1 MIFISNLQDSQETI
15 YQHSSELKRI
25 STEKS
30 TMERN
35 LTEVNLALDSLRLE
49 KDSLVLDLFE
59 QTKYKDEVEIL
70 RKEKER
76 LSEKADALW
85 KEVKD
90 HQDLGTAKVL
100 YTKYYKHSNE
110 ACTFVVLGPIYPSG

>member
-1 MIFISNLQDSQETI
+1 
-15 YQHSSELKRI
+15 
-25 STEKS
+25 
-30 TMERN
+30 MERN
-35 LTEVNLALDSLRLE
+35 LNEVTLALDSLRLE

-90 HQDLGTAKVL
+90 HQDLGTVL
-100 YTKYYKHSNE
+100 YLKDYKHSNE
-110 ACTFVVLGPIYPSG
+110 AFNFVVFESIYPSGQYWIFLQFW

>member
-1 MIFISNLQDSQETI
+1 
-15 YQHSSELKRI
+15 
-25 STEKS
+25 
-30 TMERN
+30 MERN
-35 LTEVNLALDSLRLE
+35 LNEVTLALDSLRLE

-90 HQDLGTAKVL
+90 HQDLGTDKEIIRKLRLGDVNDDTL
-100 YTKYYKHSNE
+100 TTKYFSILVIKR
-110 ACTFVVLGPIYPSG
+110 V

>member
-1 MIFISNLQDSQETI
+1 MGQTNESITLIEDKTKTLEEKLRNSEMACEDWQDKFKDSQETI

-35 LTEVNLALDSLRLE
+35 LTEVTLALDTLRLE

-76 LSEKADALW
+76 LSEKVDALW
-85 KEVKD
+85 
-90 HQDLGTAKVL
+90 
-100 YTKYYKHSNE
+100 S
-110 ACTFVVLGPIYPSG
+110 

>member
-1 MIFISNLQDSQETI
+1 
-15 YQHSSELKRI
+15 
-25 STEKS
+25 
-30 TMERN
+30 MERN
-35 LTEVNLALDSLRLE
+35 LNEVTLALDSLRLE

-100 YTKYYKHSNE
+100 YISQFPSTINTQMKLLLLLS
-110 ACTFVVLGPIYPSG
+110 LGRFICQGTL

>member
-1 MIFISNLQDSQETI
+1 MEANL
-15 YQHSSELKRI
+15 SEV
-25 STEKS
+25 T
-30 TMERN
+30 
-35 LTEVNLALDSLRLE
+35 LALDSLRLE
-49 KDSLVLDLFE
+49 KDSLVLNLYE

-90 HQDLGTAKVL
+90 QQDLGTDILQLCSVNVILLAIPYV
-100 YTKYYKHSNE
+100 NE
-110 ACTFVVLGPIYPSG
+110 VTLRG

>member
-1 MIFISNLQDSQETI
+1 
-15 YQHSSELKRI
+15 
-25 STEKS
+25 
-30 TMERN
+30 MERN
-35 LTEVNLALDSLRLE
+35 LTEVTLALDSLRLE

-85 KEVKD
+85 KEVND
-90 HQDLGTAKVL
+90 QQDLGKANLLK
-100 YTKYYKHSNE
+100 
-110 ACTFVVLGPIYPSG
+110 

>member
-1 MIFISNLQDSQETI
+1 
-15 YQHSSELKRI
+15 
-25 STEKS
+25 
-30 TMERN
+30 MERN
-35 LTEVNLALDSLRLE
+35 LNEVTLALDSLRLE

-90 HQDLGTAKVL
+90 HQDLGTATVL
-100 YTKYYKHSNE
+100 YISQ
-110 ACTFVVLGPIYPSG
+110 VL

>member
-1 MIFISNLQDSQETI
+1 
-15 YQHSSELKRI
+15 
-25 STEKS
+25 
-30 TMERN
+30 MERN
-35 LTEVNLALDSLRLE
+35 LSEVTLALDSLRLE

-90 HQDLGTAKVL
+90 HQDLGIAKVL
-100 YTKYYKHSNE
+100 YLKYYKHSYE
-110 ACTFVVLGPIYPSG
+110 VVTFIVFGLIYASGQ

>member
-1 MIFISNLQDSQETI
+1 
-15 YQHSSELKRI
+15 
-25 STEKS
+25 
-30 TMERN
+30 MERN
-35 LTEVNLALDSLRLE
+35 LTEVTLALDSLRLE

-100 YTKYYKHSNE
+100 YPKYYEHSNQ
-110 ACTFVVLGPIYPSG
+110 ACTFVVFGPIYPSGQ

>member
-1 MIFISNLQDSQETI
+1 
-15 YQHSSELKRI
+15 
-25 STEKS
+25 
-30 TMERN
+30 MERN
-35 LTEVNLALDSLRLE
+35 LTEVTLALDSLRLE

-90 HQDLGTAKVL
+90 HQDLGTDKVL
-100 YTKYYKHSNE
+100 YLKCSKQS
-110 ACTFVVLGPIYPSG
+110 CFVSKETTDVTITRGTL

>member
-1 MIFISNLQDSQETI
+1 M
-15 YQHSSELKRI
+15 KRI
-25 STEKS
+25 QTEKS
-30 TMERN
+30 SIEAN
-35 LTEVNLALDSLRLE
+35 LSEVTLALDSLRLE
-49 KDSLVLDLFE
+49 KDSLVLNLYE

-90 HQDLGTAKVL
+90 QQDLGTDNL
-100 YTKYYKHSNE
+100 
-110 ACTFVVLGPIYPSG
+110 

>member
-1 MIFISNLQDSQETI
+1 
-15 YQHSSELKRI
+15 
-25 STEKS
+25 
-30 TMERN
+30 MERN
-35 LTEVNLALDSLRLE
+35 LTEVTLALDSLRLE

-90 HQDLGTAKVL
+90 HQDLGIAKVL
-100 YTKYYKHSNE
+100 YLKYYKHSYE
-110 ACTFVVLGPIYPSG
+110 AFTIIVFGLIYASGQ